1 MSERPTPDLTLL
13 RPILGRYAPEGRLQL
28 IPTLLEAQEVYGFL
42 PERVVEAI
50 GEGLKV
56 PLAEI
61 HGVIEFYT
69 MLYPRPTGRTIVRVC
84 TSPICA
90 QAGAEAALEA
100 ACHQLR
106 LKPDEVSADGKW
118 QIERAPCLG
127 LCDHAPAALVGE
139 TPVAKISEA
148 SGAGRWFR
156 RPSPAPLGIV
166 GGGPRWLSGRCGR
179 IPPTDLEAF
188 VAQGGFASLGRAL
201 GALSPGEVVAEIK
214 SSGLVGR
221 GGAAFPTGAKWEM
234 TAAAQAD
241 ERFVV
246 CNADESEP
254 GTFKDRIL
262 MEGDPFFVLEGI
274 LLAGYAVG
282 ARRGYLYVR
291 GEYPRAQRILGEAIS
306 IARKA
311 GFLGEKILGTPFSFD
326 IELRS
331 GAGAYIC
338 GEETALFESMEGKRG
353 FPRAKPPFPTTHGL
367 FGKPT
372 VINNVET
379 FCTAAWIIA
388 HGAEAYREQGTS
400 ESPGTK
406 LFCLSGDVARPGVY
420 EVPFG
425 SRLRDLLTLAGGV
438 RGELQAV
445 LLGGAA
451 GAFATPDQ
459 LDLHMSFEGLRQAG
473 LPLGSG
479 VVMAINR
486 TRDLRQTLLSLAH
499 FFAHE
504 SCGKCF
510 PCQLGTQRQLEI
522 VEKVAH
528 GRASKADI
536 IALEDVGYAMTAASF
551 CGLGVTAGTAILSAL
566 EKWPTLFLNGRGEPG

>member
-1 MSERPTPDLTLL
+1 
-13 RPILGRYAPEGRLQL
+13 
-28 IPTLLEAQEVYGFL
+28 
-42 PERVVEAI
+42 
-50 GEGLKV
+50 
-56 PLAEI
+56 
-61 HGVIEFYT
+61 VIEFYT
-69 MLYPRPTGRTIVRVC
+69 MLYSRPTGRTIVRVC

-90 QAGAEAALEA
+90 QAGAEPALEA
-100 ACHQLR
+100 ICRHLGLQ
-106 LKPDEVSADGKW
+106 PDAVSADGEW

-127 LCDHAPAALVGE
+127 LCDHAPAALIGQ
-139 TPVAKISEA
+139 TPVAKI
-148 SGAGRWFR
+148 AGEGSPDRWLR
-156 RPSPAPLGIV
+156 RPSSAPLGVV

-179 IPPTDLEAF
+179 IAPTDLEAF
-188 VAQGGFASLGRAL
+188 VSQGGFAGLARAL

-241 ERFVV
+241 ERFIV

-254 GTFKDRIL
+254 GTFKDRVL
-262 MEGDPFFVLEGI
+262 MEGDPFFVLEGM

-291 GEYPRAQRILGEAIS
+291 GEYPRAQRILSEAIA
-306 IARKA
+306 IARRS
-311 GFLGEKILGTPFSFD
+311 GFLGERILGSGFSFD
-326 IELRS
+326 VELRS

-338 GEETALFESMEGKRG
+338 GEETALFESIEGKRG

-367 FGKPT
+367 FAKPT

-379 FCTAAWIIA
+379 FCTAAWIVY
-388 HGAEAYREQGTS
+388 HGAEAYREIGTS

-406 LFCLSGDVARPGVY
+406 LFCLSGDVVRPGVY

-425 SRLRDLLTLAGGV
+425 TRLRDLITLAGGV

-459 LDLHMSFEGLRQAG
+459 VDLPMSFEGLRQAG

-479 VVMAINR
+479 VVMAIN
-486 TRDLRQTLLSLAH
+486 TGRDLRQTLLSLAH

-528 GRASKADI
+528 GTASKADI
-536 IALEDVGYAMTAASF
+536 AALEDVGFAMTAASF

-566 EKWPTLFLNGRGEPG
+566 EKWPDLFVDGRGTTQ